1 MAIIDTTAM
10 QTLVNRKHVETQ
22 SGNHELVRLK
32 SIGGHNIMGFK
43 LCRQKFQIGTLSFSW
58 DCCAVAMNDEII
70 IGLDFLQAHHGIVNL
85 NNKTLSLSLNGCL
98 VFTELR
104 KEEESYA
111 SRISRVTLP
120 SSEVIPPNTISNIPV
135 TLEHSL
141 PDDYIVEPM
150 HDSRGLLSSTILE
163 RGKQTFMQFIDD
175 SNRCIKLPGG
185 KCVGFAEVIGEDCL
199 VGPSSNN

>member
-1 MAIIDTTAM
+1 MELSTLTT
-10 QTLVNRKHVETQ
+10 
-22 SGNHELVRLK
+22 RL
-32 SIGGHNIMGFK
+32 S
-43 LCRQKFQIGTLSFSW
+43 
-58 DCCAVAMNDEII
+58 
-70 IGLDFLQAHHGIVNL
+70 
-85 NNKTLSLSLNGCL
+85 LSLSLNGCL

-111 SRISRVTLP
+111 RRISRVTLP

-135 TLEHSL
+135 TLEQSL

-185 KCVGFAEVIGEDCL
+185 KCVGFAEVIG
-199 VGPSSNN
+199 

>member
-1 MAIIDTTAM
+1 MKLSTLTT
-10 QTLVNRKHVETQ
+10 
-22 SGNHELVRLK
+22 RL
-32 SIGGHNIMGFK
+32 S
-43 LCRQKFQIGTLSFSW
+43 
-58 DCCAVAMNDEII
+58 
-70 IGLDFLQAHHGIVNL
+70 
-85 NNKTLSLSLNGCL
+85 LSLSLNGCL
-98 VFTELR
+98 VFTDLR

-135 TLEHSL
+135 TLEQSL

-150 HDSRGLLSSTILE
+150 HDSRGLLSSTIL
-163 RGKQTFMQFIDD
+163 QTFMQFIDD